1 MVACCGSVVFC
12 AEDFLLRCRAGP
24 QQLPPT
30 PLSGD
35 ELSLPQPSKCPCC
48 SCSPSETLSERLVTG
63 HSILCAH
70 RTCLLRSKASYQD
83 LSFSRWAAH
92 HSLDFLQGLC
102 PPLRPTMHGYL
113 KTLTKHTVLQVKTDH
128 ASFGRKYLRTHFV
141 PTVEIQMIL
150 WDSAA

>member
-1 MVACCGSVVFC
+1 MKNIPGRMVACCGSVVFC

-48 SCSPSETLSERLVTG
+48 SCSPSETLSERVATG

-70 RTCLLRSKASYQD
+70 RTCLLRPKASYQD

-92 HSLDFLQGLC
+92 HSLDIPQGLC
-102 PPLRPTMHGYL
+102 RLLRPTMHGYL
-113 KTLTKHTVLQVKTDH
+113 NPNKTYCSPSENRPCFLQQKVTM
-128 ASFGRKYLRTHFV
+128 
-141 PTVEIQMIL
+141 PTMEG
-150 WDSAA
+150 